1 MLTDHQCKNAT
12 CPPDKAR
19 VRLADSGG
27 LYLEVSQAGSKRWFW
42 KYRLGGKEGRLAL
55 GAYPAVAL
63 SAARRA
69 RDIARVKK
77 AEGVD
82 PAKARRLAR
91 LKALN
96 PEGDSFKVV
105 ALEWFAKQE
114 PMWSESHATR
124 AKRQLERDLFPW
136 IGDMRIAEIEP
147 VVLLGTLRKIEQRGA
162 LESADRALMISRQI
176 WRYAVAT
183 GRVSRDMTA
192 DLKGA
197 LAPYRG
203 THLAAITDPEPLG
216 ALLRAIRAYKGGV
229 IVRAALQLSPIL
241 FQRPGE
247 LRGAKWAEMD
257 LEAGMWTIPA
267 ARMKRTKEGK
277 EHGQPHLVPLPR
289 QAVSILEGLQRY
301 TGHGEYV
308 FPGERQ
314 HSKPISENSVRTAL
328 ITMGYTP
335 EVQTWHGFR
344 ATARTMLA
352 EQLEVDPLVIE
363 AQLAHS
369 VRDANGRAYN
379 RTTYIRQRVAMMQK
393 WADYL
398 DALAAKA
405 DPQPLRAVA

>member
-1 MLTDHQCKNAT
+1 MGEQGGGTGQNTTLTGGTSLRGRMRLPPGPTMLTDHQCKNAT

-27 LYLEVSQAGSKRWFW
+27 LYLEVSLAGSKRWFW

-69 RDIARVKK
+69 RDVARLKK
-77 AEGVD
+77 ADGID

-114 PMWSESHATR
+114 PLWSESHATR

-136 IGDMRIAEIEP
+136 IGDLRIAEIEP
-147 VVLLGTLRKIEQRGA
+147 VELLATLRKIEQRGA
-162 LESADRALMISRQI
+162 LETADRALMISRQI

-183 GRVSRDMTA
+183 GRVSRDMTG
-192 DLKGA
+192 DLRGA
-197 LAPYRG
+197 LSPYRG

-216 ALLRAIRAYKGGV
+216 VLLRAIHGYKGGV

-247 LRGAKWAEMD
+247 LRGARWTEMD
-257 LEAGMWTIPA
+257 LAAGMWTIPA
-267 ARMKRTKEGK
+267 ARMKRTKDGK

-289 QAVSILEGLQRY
+289 QAVAILEGLKRY
-301 TGHGEYV
+301 TGNGEFV
-308 FPGERQ
+308 FPGA
-314 HSKPISENSVRTAL
+314 SAL
-328 ITMGYTP
+328 
-335 EVQTWHGFR
+335 Q
-344 ATARTMLA
+344 
-352 EQLEVDPLVIE
+352 
-363 AQLAHS
+363 
-369 VRDANGRAYN
+369 
-379 RTTYIRQRVAMMQK
+379 
-393 WADYL
+393 ADL
-398 DALAAKA
+398 
-405 DPQPLRAVA
+405 